1 MSSYLISGGRPL
13 RGQLSVHGSKN
24 AALPIIAASLLH
36 QGVTVIRGCPDILD
50 VRYMLEILRSIGCEA
65 AFQDGELRIDASK
78 ISLENLSRECIGKMR
93 SSILLLGAMLGRCR
107 SMVLDYPG
115 GCTIGARP
123 VDIHL
128 RALEQMGVHIEEQ
141 DEAIHC
147 ETRGLSG
154 TRIVLPYPSVG
165 ATENLMMAGAMAEG
179 ITWIQNAAKEPEV
192 VDLAG
197 FLEAMG
203 VAVYGAGTE
212 RIGVLGKC
220 SLRDT
225 EYTVMTDRIVA
236 GTYLLAAA
244 GTGGEIELMNAE
256 EKDIHYLLHI
266 CEAMGCE
273 VRITDQGIFL
283 KSARR
288 LFAIEDI
295 HTQPFPG
302 FPTDMQSQLMAV
314 LATAR
319 GETTIY
325 EHIFENRFRTA
336 EELGKMGADIQI
348 KNNRAVIHGV
358 AKLRG
363 CHVSAKDL
371 RGGAA
376 LVIAGL
382 MAEGDTIVENSIFVE
397 RGYQDICK
405 DLTQLGARIEHCR
418 DVRKDRIM
426 GK

>member
-13 RGQLSVHGSKN
+13 QGQIPVHGSKN

-36 QGVTVIRGCPDILD
+36 RGETVIRGCPDILD
-50 VRYMLEILRSIGCEA
+50 VRYMLEILRSIGCRVSWQEEA
-65 AFQDGELRIDASK
+65 LCINASE
-78 ISLENLSRECIGKMR
+78 INLENLSRECIGKMR
-93 SSILLLGAMLGRCR
+93 SSILLLGAMLGRCQ
-107 SMVLDYPG
+107 SMVLEYPG

-141 DEAIHC
+141 DEAIQC
-147 ETRGLSG
+147 ETRGLLG
-154 TRIVLPYPSVG
+154 ARIVLPYPSVG

-203 VAVYGAGTE
+203 VIIYGAGTD
-212 RIGVLGKC
+212 RIGILGKC

-244 GTGGEIELMNAE
+244 GTGGEIELLNVAE
-256 EKDIHYLLHI
+256 PYIHCLLHV

-273 VRITDQGIFL
+273 VWMTDQGISL

-336 EELGKMGADIQI
+336 QELRKMGADIQI

-358 AKLRG
+358 AKLKG
-363 CHVSAKDL
+363 CQVSARDL

-405 DLTQLGARIEHCR
+405 DLTQLGANIQHCR
-418 DVRKDRIM
+418 NARE
-426 GK
+426 GKIIGK

>member
-1 MSSYLISGGRPL
+1 
-13 RGQLSVHGSKN
+13 
-24 AALPIIAASLLH
+24 
-36 QGVTVIRGCPDILD
+36 
-50 VRYMLEILRSIGCEA
+50 MLEILRSIGCRILWQEDRL
-65 AFQDGELRIDASK
+65 QIDAAQ
-78 ISLENLSRECIGKMR
+78 IDMENLSRECVGKMR
-93 SSILLLGAMLGRCR
+93 SSILFLGAVLGRCH
-107 SMVLDYPG
+107 SMILDYPG

-128 RALEQMGVHIEEQ
+128 NALKQMGVHIQEY
-141 DEAIHC
+141 DGAIHC
-147 ETRGLSG
+147 ETEGLKG
-154 TRIVLPYPSVG
+154 ARICLPYPSVG

-179 ITWIQNAAKEPEV
+179 ITWIHNAAREPEV

-203 VAVYGAGTE
+203 VTIYGAGTD
-212 RIGVLGKC
+212 RIGILGKM

-225 EYTVMTDRIVA
+225 EYRVMPDRIVA

-244 GTGGEIELMNAE
+244 GAGGEIELIYEAAE
-256 EKDIHYLLHI
+256 DIHCLLHV

-273 VRITDQGIFL
+273 VRKTAQGIYL
-283 KSARR
+283 KSCRR
-288 LFAIEDI
+288 LLSVEDI
-295 HTQPFPG
+295 HTRPFPG
-302 FPTDMQSQLMAV
+302 FPTDMQSQMMAV
-314 LATAR
+314 LTTAR
-319 GETTIY
+319 GESTIY

-336 EELGKMGADIQI
+336 DELKKMGADIKI
-348 KNNRAVIHGV
+348 KNNSAVITGT

-363 CHVSAKDL
+363 CQVSAWDL

-405 DLTQLGARIEHCR
+405 DLMQLGARIE
-418 DVRKDRIM
+418 IN

>member
-13 RGQLSVHGSKN
+13 SGQLHVHGSKN

-36 QGVTVIRGCPDILD
+36 RGVTVIRGCPDILD
-50 VRYMLEILRSIGCEA
+50 VKYMVRILRSIGCEVIH
-65 AFQDGELRIDASK
+65 QGDMLRIDASE
-78 ISLENLSRECIGKMR
+78 IHLENLSRECIGKMR
-93 SSILLLGAMLGRCR
+93 SSILLLGAVLGRCHR
-107 SMVLDYPG
+107 MVLDYPG

-128 RALEQMGVHIEEQ
+128 KALEQMDVHIEEQ
-141 DEAIHC
+141 DAEIHC

-154 TRIVLPYPSVG
+154 ARIVLPYPSVG

-192 VDLAG
+192 ADLAG

-203 VAVYGAGTE
+203 VSIYGAGTD
-212 RIGVLGKC
+212 RIGILGKC
-220 SLRDT
+220 PLRDT

-244 GTGGEIELMNAE
+244 GSGGEIELFDVAE
-256 EKDIHYLLHI
+256 QHIHCLLHL

-273 VRITDQGIFL
+273 VRMTDRGIFL

-314 LATAR
+314 LTTAR
-319 GETTIY
+319 GESTIY

-336 EELGKMGADIQI
+336 DELRKMGADIQI
-348 KNNRAVIHGV
+348 KNNRAVICGV
-358 AKLRG
+358 GKLKG
-363 CHVSAKDL
+363 CHVSARDL

-376 LVIAGL
+376 LIIAGL
-382 MAEGDTIVENSIFVE
+382 MAEGDTIVENSILVE

-405 DLTQLGARIEHCR
+405 DLTQLGARIRHCR
-418 DVRKDRIM
+418 DTREGEII